1 MPVSNKPWGDFT
13 EADYTPEQFCSASLM
28 DFNPD
33 GAEKVKGLCYLPYKE
48 PDGTINLNGIQATA
62 GGRGLIRVKKP
73 DSVSQDVFM
82 KARRDAANKIISLY
96 RRELERPA
104 PDSIFRVAG
113 KRNRKGRNRRDAR

>member
-13 EADYTPEQFCSASLM
+13 EADYTPEQFCNASLL
-28 DFNPD
+28 DFNQE
-33 GAEKVKGLCYLPYKE
+33 GTQKVKGLCYLPYKE

-73 DSVSQDVFM
+73 ADVSQDVFM

-96 RRELERPA
+96 RRELKRPA
-104 PDSIFRVAG
+104 PASIYRVAG
-113 KRNRKGRNRRDAR
+113 KRKKE

>member
-1 MPVSNKPWGDFT
+1 MPVSNKPWGDFK

-33 GAEKVKGLCYLPYKE
+33 GEQKVKRLCYLPYKE

-62 GGRGLIRVKKP
+62 GGRGLLRVAKP
-73 DSVSQDVFM
+73 EDVSREDFM
-82 KARRDAANKIISLY
+82 SARRDAANKIILLY
-96 RRELERPA
+96 RRELNRPA

-113 KRNRKGRNRRDAR
+113 KRKRKGRNRRDAR